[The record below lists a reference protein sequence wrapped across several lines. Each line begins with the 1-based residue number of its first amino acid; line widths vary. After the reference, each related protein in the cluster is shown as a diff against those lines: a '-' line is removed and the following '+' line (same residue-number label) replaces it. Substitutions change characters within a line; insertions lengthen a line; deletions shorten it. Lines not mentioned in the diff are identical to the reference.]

1 MSRWPA
7 AAAGLAA
14 ALAVAALADS
24 AWPVVRS
31 GVVPLVLLVL
41 TTLLATGSGRALA
54 ARLGLSELSESQK
67 TLIGATLGLGLLAL
81 GTFALGAL
89 GLFKPWAASAL
100 LALLWLAGYGELR
113 PALAS
118 LAPDRSLL
126 ESRPLAAAAV
136 ALPLALALW
145 ACLMPPH
152 QYDSLVYHLALPQ
165 DYLLAGRLRA
175 SEGLLF
181 AHFPQNGEMLFT
193 LALLA
198 GSDVLAQM
206 YVWLAFALS
215 IAWLFALGRREAPMS
230 AVLLA
235 CFLTATH
242 AAVLLTASTT
252 YVEPIVMLWVTAGA
266 LSFERW
272 RQVPGVRGWLVLSG
286 VFIGLALGTKYY
298 AGLGAVALGLRL
310 LGRAAKPQNRAAA
323 LADFALF
330 TGVASVVFAPW
341 LVKNWLL
348 VRNPVFPF
356 LYKYFANTGTG
367 WNGDAAAGYFR
378 ILTEYGHAEGWL
390 LSLLKLPILLL
401 RNPLRFGGGMDV
413 LGDLGWTLLLG
424 ALPLAVWSARD
435 NGFRRGLLVFCGL
448 WAVGWFSSGVVL
460 RFLTVLVPLL
470 ALTGAAGLVKLH
482 ERLGALG
489 RGVLVAA
496 VATMTAVNIFL
507 VFYVHA
513 VFGTPQVLLGLETR
527 EEFLSRRLD
536 YYPCAAAASRLPG
549 RNGRILV
556 VGEQR
561 GYYLGREHVASSVHA
576 PNLWVRLAEEAGSSA
591 DLARRLS
598 AEGFSH
604 VLFVP
609 KESARLGAALG
620 TFSEKGRANWDGLEA
635 ELNVVAKA
643 RGCLVAALEPRS

>member
-1 MSRWPA
+1 MSRGPA

-14 ALAVAALADS
+14 ALAAAALADS
-24 AWPVVRS
+24 AWPALRS
-31 GVVPLVLLVL
+31 GVVPLVLLFL

-54 ARLGLSELSESQK
+54 GRLGLTDLSESQK
-67 TLIGATLGLGLLAL
+67 TLVGATLGLGLLAL

-89 GLFKPWAASAL
+89 GLYRPWAASAL
-100 LALLWLAGYGELR
+100 LALLWVAGYAELK
-113 PALAS
+113 PALES

-126 ESRPLAAAAV
+126 EARPLAAAAI
-136 ALPLALALW
+136 ALPLLLALW

-165 DYLLAGRLRA
+165 DYLLAGRLHA
-175 SEGLLF
+175 PEGLLF

-215 IAWLFALGRREAPMS
+215 IAWLFALGRREAPLS

-242 AAVLLTASTT
+242 SAVLLTASTT
-252 YVEPIVMLWVTAGA
+252 YVEPLVMLWITAGA

-272 RQVPGVRGWLVLSG
+272 RQVPAARGWLVLSAA
-286 VFIGLALGTKYY
+286 FIGLALGTKYY

-310 LGRAAKPQNRAAA
+310 LWRAAKSQDKPAA
-323 LADFALF
+323 LKDLALF
-330 TGVASVVFAPW
+330 TGIVTVLFAPW
-341 LVKNWLL
+341 LVKNWVF
-348 VRNPVFPF
+348 VRNPIFPF
-356 LYKYFANTGTG
+356 LYKYFENTGTG

-378 ILTEYGHAEGWL
+378 ILTEYGHAEGWFI
-390 LSLLKLPILLL
+390 SLLKLPVLLL

-424 ALPLAVWSARD
+424 ALPLAVWAGRD
-435 NGFRRGLLVFCGL
+435 NGFRRGLLAFCGL
-448 WAVGWFSSGVVL
+448 WAAGWFSSGVVL

-470 ALTGAAGLVKLH
+470 ALVGAAGLVKLH
-482 ERLGALG
+482 ERLGGLG
-489 RGVLVAA
+489 RAVLVGA
-496 VATMTAVNIFL
+496 VGALVAVNLFL
-507 VFYVHA
+507 ALYVHA
-513 VFGTPQVLLGLETR
+513 VFGTPSVLLGLETR

-536 YYPCAAAASRLPG
+536 YYPCAAAARDLPG
-549 RNGRILV
+549 PSGRILV

-561 GYYLGREHVASSVHA
+561 GYYLGRGHLTSSVHA
-576 PNLWVRLAEEAGSSA
+576 PNLWVRLAEEAASPA
-591 DLARRLS
+591 DLAHRLNE
-598 AEGFSH
+598 EGFSH
-604 VLFVP
+604 VLLVP
-609 KESARLGAALG
+609 KESARLGESLG
-620 TFSEKGRANWDGLEA
+620 VLSEKGRANWDGLESQ
-635 ELNVVAKA
+635 LTVVAKA
-643 RGCLVAALEPRS
+643 RGCIAAVLEPRP

>member
-7 AAAGLAA
+7 AAALLAALLAA
-14 ALAVAALADS
+14 AAVGDS
-24 AWPVVRS
+24 AWPVVRA
-31 GVVPLVLLVL
+31 GVVPLVLLFL
-41 TTLLATGSGRALA
+41 TTLLATGSGRALVG
-54 ARLGLSELSESQK
+54 RIGLSELSESQK

-81 GTFALGAL
+81 GTLALGAL

-100 LALLWLAGYGELR
+100 LAALWLAGYGELR
-113 PALAS
+113 PALES

-126 ESRPLAAAAV
+126 ESRPLAAAAI

-152 QYDSLVYHLALPQ
+152 QYDSLVYHMALPQ
-165 DYLLAGRLRA
+165 DYLLSGRLHA
-175 SEGLLF
+175 PEGLLF

-206 YVWLAFALS
+206 YIWLAFALS
-215 IAWLFALGRREAPMS
+215 IAWLFSLGRREAPMS

-242 AAVLLTASTT
+242 AALLLTASTT
-252 YVEPIVMLWVTAGA
+252 YVEPLVMLWVTAGA

-272 RQVPGVRGWLVLSG
+272 RQLPGARGWLALSA

-310 LGRAAKPQNRAAA
+310 CWRAARSEDRRAA
-323 LADFALF
+323 LGDLALF
-330 TGVASVVFAPW
+330 TGLVTVVFAPW

-348 VRNPVFPF
+348 VKNPVFPF
-356 LYKYFANTGTG
+356 LYKHFANTGTG

-390 LSLLKLPILLL
+390 LSLLKLPVLLL

-424 ALPLAVWSARD
+424 AIPLGVWAGRD
-435 NGFRRGLLVFCGL
+435 NGFRRGLLAFCGL
-448 WAVGWFSSGVVL
+448 WALGWFSSGVVL
-460 RFLTVLVPLL
+460 RFLTVLIPLL

-482 ERLGALG
+482 ERLGAAG
-489 RGVLVAA
+489 RALLVGA
-496 VATMTAVNIFL
+496 VGAMTAVNLFL
-507 VFYVHA
+507 VLYVHA
-513 VFGTPQVLLGLETR
+513 VFGTPSVLLGLEAR
-527 EEFLSRRLD
+527 EEFLARRLD
-536 YYPCAAAASRLPG
+536 YYPCAAAVRDLPG
-549 RNGRILV
+549 PSGRILV

-561 GYYLGREHVASSVHA
+561 GYYIGREHLPSSVHA
-576 PNLWVRLAEEAGSSA
+576 PNLWVRLAEEAASPA
-591 DLARRLS
+591 DLAARLARS
-598 AEGFSH
+598 GFSH

-620 TFSEKGRANWDGLEA
+620 TFTQKGQANWDGLESQ
-635 ELNVVAKA
+635 LNVVAKA
-643 RGCLVAALEPRS
+643 RGCLIAAVEPKP

>member
-7 AAAGLAA
+7 LAVGLAA
-14 ALAVAALADS
+14 ALAAAAVADS
-24 AWPVVRS
+24 AWPVLRA
-31 GVVPLVLLVL
+31 GVVPLVLLFL
-41 TTLLATGSGRALA
+41 TVLLATGSGRALA
-54 ARLGLSELSESQK
+54 GRLGLTDLSESQK

-100 LALLWLAGYGELR
+100 LALLWVAGYAELK
-113 PALAS
+113 PALES

-126 ESRPLAAAAV
+126 ESRPLAAAAI

-165 DYLLAGRLRA
+165 DYLLAGRLHA
-175 SEGLLF
+175 PEGLLF

-206 YVWLAFALS
+206 YMWLAFALS
-215 IAWLFALGRREAPMS
+215 IAWLFALGRREAPLS

-242 AAVLLTASTT
+242 ASVLLMASTT
-252 YVEPIVMLWVTAGA
+252 YVEPLVMLWVTAGA
-266 LSFERW
+266 LCFERW
-272 RQVPGVRGWLVLSG
+272 RQVPAARGWLVLSG

-298 AGLGAVALGLRL
+298 AGLGAIALGLRL
-310 LGRAAKPQNRAAA
+310 AWRAARAEDRPAA
-323 LADFALF
+323 LKDLALF
-330 TGVASVVFAPW
+330 TAVVAALFAPW
-341 LVKNWLL
+341 LAKNWVL

-356 LYKYFANTGTG
+356 LYRYFENTGTG
-367 WNGDAAAGYFR
+367 WNGEAAAGYFR
-378 ILTEYGHAEGWL
+378 ILTEYGHAEGWFV
-390 LSLLKLPILLL
+390 SLLKLPVLLL

-424 ALPLAVWSARD
+424 CLPLALWAARD
-435 NGFRRGLLVFCGL
+435 NGFRRGLLLFCGW

-470 ALTGAAGLVKLH
+470 ALAGAAGLVKLH
-482 ERLGALG
+482 ERVGAWG
-489 RGVLVAA
+489 RGALVAA
-496 VATMTAVNIFL
+496 VGALVATSLYLAV
-507 VFYVHA
+507 YVHA
-513 VFGTPQVLLGLETR
+513 VFGTPGVLLGLETR

-536 YYPCAAAASRLPG
+536 YYPCAAGARALPG
-549 RNGRILV
+549 PSGRILV

-561 GYYLGREHVASSVHA
+561 GYYLQRAHLTSSVHA
-576 PNLWVRLAEEAGSSA
+576 PNLWVRLAEDAASPA
-591 DLARRLS
+591 DLARRLM

-604 VLFVP
+604 VLLVP
-609 KESARLGAALG
+609 KESARLGESLG
-620 TFSEKGRANWDGLEA
+620 VLSDKGRANWDGLETQL
-635 ELNVVAKA
+635 EVVAKA

>member
-7 AAAGLAA
+7 AAALLAA
-14 ALAVAALADS
+14 ALAAAALADS
-24 AWPVVRS
+24 AWPVLRA
-31 GVVPLVLLVL
+31 GVVPLVLLFL
-41 TTLLATGSGRALA
+41 TALLATGSGRALA
-54 ARLGLSELSESQK
+54 GTLGLTDLSESQK

-81 GTFALGAL
+81 GTFALGAA

-100 LALLWLAGYGELR
+100 LAVLWVAGYGELR
-113 PALAS
+113 PALES

-126 ESRPLAAAAV
+126 ESRPLAAAAI

-165 DYLLAGRLRA
+165 EYLRVGRLHA
-175 SEGLLF
+175 PEGLLF

-206 YVWLAFALS
+206 YVWLAFVLS
-215 IAWLFALGRREAPMS
+215 IAWLFSMGRREAPLS

-252 YVEPIVMLWVTAGA
+252 YVEPLVMLWVTAGA

-272 RQVPGVRGWLVLSG
+272 RQVPGARGWLVLSA
-286 VFIGLALGTKYY
+286 VFVGLALGTKYY
-298 AGLGAVALGLRL
+298 AGLAAVALGLRL
-310 LGRAAKPQNRAAA
+310 LWRAAKAEDRPAA
-323 LADFALF
+323 LRDGILF
-330 TGVASVVFAPW
+330 TAVVTLMFAPW

-348 VRNPVFPF
+348 VRNPMFPF
-356 LYKYFANTGTG
+356 LYKWFANTGTG

-378 ILTEYGHAEGWL
+378 ILTEYGHAEGWV
-390 LSLLKLPILLL
+390 LSLVKLPVLLL

-424 ALPLAVWSARD
+424 ALPLAVWASLE

-470 ALTGAAGLVKLH
+470 ALTGAAGLVKLR
-482 ERLGALG
+482 ERLEHRWRDLLVLSVGAL
-489 RGVLVAA
+489 V
-496 VATMTAVNIFL
+496 AVNLYL
-507 VFYVHA
+507 VLYVHA

-527 EEFLSRRLD
+527 EAFLARRLD
-536 YYPCAAAASRLPG
+536 YYPCAAAARDLPG
-549 RNGRILV
+549 PSGRILL

-561 GYYLGREHVASSVHA
+561 GYYLGREHLASSVHA
-576 PNLWVRLAEEAGSSA
+576 PNLWVRLAEEAASPA
-591 DLARRLS
+591 DLARRLTS
-598 AEGFSH
+598 AGFSH
-604 VLFVP
+604 VLLVP
-609 KESARLGAALG
+609 KESARLGESLG
-620 TFSEKGRANWDGLEA
+620 VLSDKGRANWDGLESQL
-635 ELNVVAKA
+635 EVVAKA
-643 RGCLVAALEPRS
+643 RGCIAAVLEPKS